1 MWEILMYLE
10 SVLNAS
16 SLAYVCLSVTISFN
30 KISRWWHRRMSH
42 HNVTSTMTSNHN
54 LWIWSW
60 SKVFAQSSFPWALPT
75 QCPNG
80 HSTIPGTPL
89 VLPRGSHTPSPFL
102 ATFPSWICSC
112 PWAST
117 ASSPALLR
125 VVSEPRTD
133 RNGHRGPKHP
143 QNTALVYKPEAFTCC
158 FEVVWAKLKTPV
170 ALSYWWRAAYFQ

>member
-1 MWEILMYLE
+1 MPLHYHMF
-10 SVLNAS
+10 V
-16 SLAYVCLSVTISFN
+16 
-30 KISRWWHRRMSH
+30 
-42 HNVTSTMTSNHN
+42 
-54 LWIWSW
+54 
-60 SKVFAQSSFPWALPT
+60 
-75 QCPNG
+75 
-80 HSTIPGTPL
+80 L
-89 VLPRGSHTPSPFL
+89 VLLFPLIKSLDGDTEDCHITTWHPQRPVITTCGYCLGVKSLLSQASLELCQRNAQMGTAPSLEHHWGSHTPSPFL

-112 PWAST
+112 PWASA

-158 FEVVWAKLKTPV
+158 FKVVWAKLKTPV